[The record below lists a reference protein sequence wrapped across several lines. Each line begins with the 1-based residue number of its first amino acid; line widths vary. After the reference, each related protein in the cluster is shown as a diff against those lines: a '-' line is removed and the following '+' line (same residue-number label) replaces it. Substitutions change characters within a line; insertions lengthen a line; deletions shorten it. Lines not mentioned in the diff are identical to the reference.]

1 MDSANISNASASG
14 HRQAPN
20 VGKAERVISAVA
32 GSLLLYHFTRKHKAE
47 TLLLLAG
54 GYLLYRGASGHC
66 NLYSALERN
75 RHLDGHP
82 RNINVRAS
90 VVVSRPRAEVYA
102 FWRELSNL
110 PKFMKHLDFVHEI
123 DDKRSSWT
131 AKVPGWPGSIGWE
144 AEIVKEEEGS
154 ELSWHSVA
162 NASIDNAG
170 KISFSDT
177 PGKATRVEALISYR
191 PPMGKVGEG
200 ISRLLNPLF
209 RDMIEK
215 DILGFKH
222 FMENEPAS
230 SATGL

>member
-1 MDSANISNASASG
+1 M
-14 HRQAPN
+14 
-20 VGKAERVISAVA
+20 GKAERAISAIA
-32 GSLLLYHFTRKHKAE
+32 GSLLLYHVTRKHKAD

-75 RHLDGHP
+75 RYSTDHA

-90 VVVSRPRAEVYA
+90 VVVNRPREEVYA

-110 PKFMKHLDFVHEI
+110 PKFMKHLEFVHEI

-131 AKVPGWPGSIGWE
+131 AKVPGWPVSIGWE
-144 AEIVKEEEGS
+144 AEIVREEEGS

-162 NASIDNAG
+162 NASVDNVG

-177 PGKATRVEALISYR
+177 PGKATRVDALISYR

-215 DILGFKH
+215 DVHGFKH
-222 FMENEPAS
+222 FMENKDTAS
-230 SATGL
+230 

>member
-1 MDSANISNASASG
+1 MNNTSTN
-14 HRQAPN
+14 HTMN
-20 VGKAERVISAVA
+20 VGKAERAISAIA
-32 GSLLLYHFTRKHKAE
+32 GSLLLYHFTRKHKVD

-54 GYLLYRGASGHC
+54 GYLLYRGAVGHC
-66 NLYSALERN
+66 SLYSALEGSR
-75 RHLDGHP
+75 RPAADHA

-90 VVVSRPRAEVYA
+90 VVVDRPRKDVYA

-131 AKVPGWPGSIGWE
+131 ARVTGWPGSIGWE

-162 NASIDNAG
+162 GASIDNAG

-191 PPMGKVGEG
+191 PPLGRVGEG
-200 ISRLLNPLF
+200 VSRLLNPLF

-222 FMENEPAS
+222 YMENEAVLGKNTPI
-230 SATGL
+230 